1 MRVTGNCTC
10 AKTFRAALGAEEWF
24 GRVAST
30 HLQAA
35 LHYRAK
41 HLIRLV
47 LPLAIRSRARID
59 LRHRNRSSPFLKK
72 STPPDLL
79 AYSSSSSPIPIP
91 GLSLCTNIS
100 PPSTMSVRP
109 SPFSGS
115 SSSTPSSRR
124 NFPSRANGAPSPSLQ
139 PRSVGG
145 GSGTATG
152 AGTGESYVAPPQR
165 KKSGGPVLS
174 LANGTGATVNGHQD
188 GSASAGLHPLKY
200 TWDVW
205 FSQRQGAVKGA
216 KKDGEGK
223 SAAGQKEKESRED
236 WEGGVVKLGGFS
248 TVSALACAAVLKSR
262 ADRARFGQIESLHP
276 MLAHL
281 VPPSELPGSLHSS
294 YTLFTSDAPELAP
307 SPSNTVCDYNV
318 FRSSIA
324 PAWEDAANTG
334 GGRWVLRL
342 RKGVADRIWEEVVF
356 ALVSERIGGEDERVG
371 EKVNGAVLSVRREE
385 DILSLWVAPSSRAD
399 RDTIRCVFSS
409 PQITRN

>member
-1 MRVTGNCTC
+1 
-10 AKTFRAALGAEEWF
+10 
-24 GRVAST
+24 
-30 HLQAA
+30 
-35 LHYRAK
+35 
-41 HLIRLV
+41 
-47 LPLAIRSRARID
+47 
-59 LRHRNRSSPFLKK
+59 
-72 STPPDLL
+72 
-79 AYSSSSSPIPIP
+79 
-91 GLSLCTNIS
+91 
-100 PPSTMSVRP
+100 MSVRP
-109 SPFSGS
+109 SPFSGSSS

-124 NFPSRANGAPSPSLQ
+124 NFPSRANGVPSPSLQ
-139 PRSVGG
+139 SRSVGG
-145 GSGTATG
+145 GGSETG

-174 LANGTGATVNGHQD
+174 LANGTGTTVNGHQD

-223 SAAGQKEKESRED
+223 TAAGQKEKESRED

-399 RDTIRCVFSS
+399 RDTIRCVFV
-409 PQITRN
+409 TLN